1 MMDDIRFDN
10 QVAIVTGAGA
20 GLGRCY
26 ALAFAKRG
34 AAVVVNDPGSALDG
48 SGNTASAADAVV
60 EDIRALGGKA
70 VACYDPVGGKAS
82 GDAIV
87 QTALSAFGTVDILVN
102 NAGIIRDKSFL
113 KLTEDDWDAVLDVH
127 AKGAFCLTQAAF
139 TVMKEKK
146 YGRIINTS
154 SGAGLYGN
162 FGQANYSAAKMALVG
177 LMNSVFTEGHKYNIL
192 CNCIAPVA
200 ASRMTEALM
209 PGDLSEKLKP
219 EHIAPLVLYLC
230 SEQNTTTKMI
240 FNCLGGW
247 FSRTEILCSKGVVLG
262 DGKRDI
268 LPEDI
273 QANWDRITGLD
284 DPKPLSHL
292 LDTFAYLAGV
302 L

>member
-1 MMDDIRFDN
+1 MDQIRFDGK
-10 QVAIVTGAGA
+10 VAIVTGAGA

-26 ALAFAKRG
+26 AREFARRG
-34 AAVVVNDPGSALDG
+34 ACVVVNDPGRALDG
-48 SGNTASAADAVV
+48 SGNNAAAADKVV
-60 EDIRALGGKA
+60 EDIRAMGGRA
-70 VACYDPVGGKAS
+70 VASYDSVVGTDS
-82 GDAIV
+82 GTRIV
-87 QTALSAFGTVDILVN
+87 QTALDSFGTVDILVN

-127 AKGAFCLTQAAF
+127 AKGAFCVTQAAF
-139 TVMKEKK
+139 AVMKAKG

-162 FGQANYSAAKMALVG
+162 FGQANYSAAKTALVG
-177 LMNSVFTEGHKYNIL
+177 LMNSVFTEGNKYNIL

-200 ASRMTEALM
+200 ASRMTESLM
-209 PGDLSEKLKP
+209 PKDLSDKLQP
-219 EHIAPLVLYLC
+219 ETIAPLVLYLC

-262 DGKRDI
+262 GGNRAI
-268 LPEDI
+268 SPEDI
-273 QANWDRITGLD
+273 QANWHQITDLHE
-284 DPKPLSHL
+284 PKPLSHL